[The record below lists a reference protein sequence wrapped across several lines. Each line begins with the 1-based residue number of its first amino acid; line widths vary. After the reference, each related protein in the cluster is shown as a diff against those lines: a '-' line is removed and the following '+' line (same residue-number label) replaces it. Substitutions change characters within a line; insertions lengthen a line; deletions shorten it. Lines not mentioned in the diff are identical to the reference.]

1 MEAKKSSDI
10 KYLARLFWIFIVG
23 SLVGFVYENILVLCQ
38 KGHFILRQGLLYGPL
53 IPVYGVGAV
62 IYELTIPKMES
73 HLKSFFYSM
82 FFGAVTEY
90 ACSYI
95 QEVLFG
101 TISWDY
107 HWVTI
112 NFNGRTSLL
121 HAFYWGLAG
130 VIFYDIIH
138 PWFDKIMNKPFTMKV
153 KVITVITLIFIV
165 VDVGLSGLAC
175 YRQKERVEEIQAKNN
190 LDKFLD
196 KHYPDEKIDKIY
208 TNKILK
214 VTNIP

>member
-1 MEAKKSSDI
+1 M
-10 KYLARLFWIFIVG
+10 
-23 SLVGFVYENILVLCQ
+23 VLCQ

-73 HLKSFFYSM
+73 HLKAFFYSM
-82 FFGAVTEY
+82 FFGAVT
-90 ACSYI
+90 
-95 QEVLFG
+95 EVLFG

>member
-1 MEAKKSSDI
+1 METKKSSDI

-23 SLVGFVYENILVLCQ
+23 SLVGFAYENILVLCQ

-62 IYELTIPKMES
+62 IYELNILIYIS
-73 HLKSFFYSM
+73 HIFPFFYSM

>member
-10 KYLARLFWIFIVG
+10 KYLARLFWIFMVG
-23 SLVGFVYENILVLCQ
+23 SLVGFAYENILVLCQ

-62 IYELTIPKMES
+62 IYELTIPKMERP
-73 HLKSFFYSM
+73 LKAFFYSM

-90 ACSYI
+90 ACSSI

-130 VIFYDIIH
+130 VIFYDIVH
-138 PWFDKIMNKPFTMKV
+138 PWFDKIMNKPFNLKI
-153 KVITVITLIFIV
+153 KVITIVAVIFIII
-165 VDVGLSGLAC
+165 DVGISGLAC
-175 YRQKERVEEIQAKNN
+175 YRQKERIEGIQAKNS

-196 KHYPDEKIDKIY
+196 KHYPDTNIDKIY

-214 VTNIP
+214 VTNIT